1 MVLKHSPSGV
11 SIAIQ
16 NTMAFKQQAVPLIDK
31 LNPAEFTV
39 KIANTLQEREDVFQ
53 LGYQVYLE
61 KGYIKENPYQWLVQD
76 YDRVP
81 ETTIFI
87 VKDRA
92 GEIAGTATLVFNS
105 STKLPI
111 EKTFGSE
118 IKTLSPNGA
127 KVTEVSR
134 LVINPTYRNSKEIL
148 VLLFNYM
155 FIYGYH
161 IKNVDLVAIQVNP
174 RHKNYYKKLLNFD
187 ESGEEKLCASVQN
200 APASLLYMP
209 LINYQMEVKRCHQQ
223 NLQENK
229 NRSLYSYF
237 IKPEQEN
244 LVSYYLKSQA
254 KPISAEEK
262 IYFGFS
268 ETTFGRAV
276 CV

>member
-76 YDRVP
+76 YDGAS

-244 LVSYYLKSQA
+244 LVAYYLKSQA